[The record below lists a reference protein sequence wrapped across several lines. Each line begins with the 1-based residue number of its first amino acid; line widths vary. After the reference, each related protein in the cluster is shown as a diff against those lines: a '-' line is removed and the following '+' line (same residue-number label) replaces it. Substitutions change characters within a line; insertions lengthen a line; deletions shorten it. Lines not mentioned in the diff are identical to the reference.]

1 MTIWPASVPV
11 RVEFWPDRTQH
22 RSQELIGLADVSHGR
37 HAALMKRRRAQD
49 EDGCVDEK
57 RKTKGQRGIECGE
70 ADGLALPLR
79 VLLERAGLHQAGMKI
94 QIVRHHR
101 GSKDADGEIEHL
113 AVPQDFRDRE
123 KPARGFDPQR
133 ARKKDF
139 VGEAPGDG
147 HDQRNHQRLKHA
159 ESAALQPQHQ
169 QHVQTRQQHAGKE
182 RQSEKQFQR
191 DGGAENFR
199 EVASGDGDFA

>member
-1 MTIWPASVPV
+1 MV
-11 RVEFWPDRTQH
+11 
-22 RSQELIGLADVSHGR
+22 GLADVSHGR
-37 HAALMKRRRAQD
+37 YAALMKRRRAQD

-70 ADGLALPLR
+70 ADGLAFSLR
-79 VLLERAGLHQAGMKI
+79 AFLECAGLHQAGMKI

-101 GSKDADGEIEHL
+101 GSKDADCEIEHF

-123 KPARGFDPQR
+123 KPARRFDPER
-133 ARKKDF
+133 AGKKDF

-147 HDQRNHQRLKHA
+147 HDQRNHQRLQHA

-169 QHVQTRQQHAGKE
+169 QYVQTRQQHARKE
-182 RQSEKQFQR
+182 RQSEKQFQG
-191 DGGAENFR
+191 DSGPKDFR